1 MSFTATT
8 EVVPNLRWRHISKLF
23 LDLLLQQE
31 GLVLDPKNEDKILN
45 HYSYMLQLASWKREL
60 NWEPSY
66 NRVTVSVPN
75 EWNIDNFDFGLK
87 VSRDALSD
95 ELVKIMGEVTPQRV
109 LSHFSMSNN

>member
-66 NRVTVSVPN
+66 NRVTVNVPN
-75 EWNIDNFDFGLK
+75 EWNVDNFDFGLK

>member
-8 EVVPNLRWRHISKLF
+8 EVVPNLRWKYISKMF
-23 LDLLLQQE
+23 LRLLHEQN
-31 GLVLDPKNEDKILN
+31 GVVLDAKNEDRILT

-75 EWNIDNFDFGLK
+75 EWSVDNFDFGLK

-95 ELVKIMGEVTPQRV
+95 ELVKIIGEVTPERV
-109 LSHFSMSNN
+109 LSHFAMANE